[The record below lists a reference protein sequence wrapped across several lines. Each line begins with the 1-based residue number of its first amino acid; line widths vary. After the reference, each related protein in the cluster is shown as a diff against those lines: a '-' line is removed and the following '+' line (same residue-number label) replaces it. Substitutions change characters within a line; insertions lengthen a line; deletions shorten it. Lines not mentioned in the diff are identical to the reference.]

1 MINEA
6 VTVPVRIE
14 AATRKISAQWVR
26 ISATL
31 MRQVD
36 FGEALAVVVCHST
49 FSWTRLA

>member
-31 MRQVD
+31 MRPAISGPSV
-36 FGEALAVVVCHST
+36 G
-49 FSWTRLA
+49 